1 VLRLSSTEVD
11 LSRSRSIDDRMRAQL
26 RERQMILDQ
35 DDQVAAL
42 LELRHSVKQLESK
55 VAELQLKLSGMPSS
69 FPPPRTTAE
78 PPKTTAT
85 ADRPAA
91 DAAATKAA
99 VAPPPTPSKIEP
111 PKEVPAPKVEAPAPT
126 PPKVE
131 AAKVEPAPVKVEAP
145 PTAKV
150 EAPPAKVEEPSTPAA
165 RTEAP
170 AVKPQDRPIPR
181 RTVSEQEW
189 IRYGL
194 WVLAVLLLFGAT
206 YLGWRLWMRR
216 REEAAYEDEEV
227 EQEAPTPPAPS
238 DDQIVVADEHIAEP
252 DAAAAAKPEFTKDGR
267 RIIDADVEL
276 PTRLGNDS
284 EDLRRRYI
292 EERFPEI
299 TKGAI
304 QLDDA
309 GSVVKGARLFYE
321 DGAIARAVELL
332 QFAIERN
339 PAEVRPWL
347 ALFEIFRLERLTG
360 EFAALAQRFRDAH
373 GASPYWPKVQYFGRE
388 IDPSNALYQ
397 QPPIDRFETIGPA
410 QARRIAADNFDPIA
424 ENWLGAP
431 MDFENEVLANDL
443 RKAVMAEAGI
453 VEGDLLPNPMPALRN
468 VEMFTVA

>member
-1 VLRLSSTEVD
+1 LSSAEVD

-42 LELRHSVKQLESK
+42 LELRHSVKQLETR

-69 FPPPRTTAE
+69 FPAPRTAPETPSGTPQA
-78 PPKTTAT
+78 AS
-85 ADRPAA
+85 AA
-91 DAAATKAA
+91 DAAAAKPA
-99 VAPPPTPSKIEP
+99 VAPPPAKVEP
-111 PKEVPAPKVEAPAPT
+111 PKVEAAAAPETPAPA
-126 PPKVE
+126 KVE
-131 AAKVEPAPVKVEAP
+131 AAKVEPAPVKAQASSPATTEPAP
-145 PTAKV
+145 AKV
-150 EAPPAKVEEPSTPAA
+150 EAPASPAKA
-165 RTEAP
+165 EAP
-170 AVKPQDRPIPR
+170 GAKPQDRPVPR
-181 RTVSEQEW
+181 RTVSEREW
-189 IRYGL
+189 LTYGL
-194 WVLAVLLLFGAT
+194 WVLAVLLLFGAV
-206 YLGWRLWMRR
+206 YLAWRLWMRR
-216 REEAAYEDEEV
+216 RAETGYEEEESEEEAA
-227 EQEAPTPPAPS
+227 QPPG
-238 DDQIVVADEHIAEP
+238 DDHIVVADEHIAEP
-252 DAAAAAKPEFTKDGR
+252 ELAGAAAGAKAEFTKDGR

-304 QLDDA
+304 DLDDA

-347 ALFEIFRLERLTG
+347 ALFEIFRLERLSG

-373 GASPYWPKVQYFGRE
+373 GASAYWPKVQYFGRE
-388 IDPSNALYQ
+388 VDPGNALYQ